1 MKITPI
7 DWRELYAAN
16 RAAIE
21 GQIGTPQQPSLPGGL
36 GQLPGGL
43 GQLPG
48 GLGQQPS
55 SLGTWEEHSCSGG
68 RFFVHAPEEISSEPV
83 PLVVMLHGCT
93 QSPASFAAGT
103 LMNDVAD
110 RHGFVVVYPEQSRDR
125 NPMGCWSWFDA
136 AHRRRDAGE
145 PAFIAEAAQ
154 TVMDATSDWNIDAER
169 VFVAGMSAGGAMASV
184 MAMAYPDLFSGVAV
198 HSGLACGSAGD
209 QGSAFAAMSKG
220 GPDPKRLAAAAFS
233 RVDGLARPVPAVV
246 IHGDADH
253 TVSPVNGDQ
262 VVEQWLTFNQLAAPD
277 EFDGD
282 LRRPSTTSRDHP
294 AGGNACTRR
303 RWTDRDGAVLQE
315 YVKVEGL
322 GHAWSGGAP
331 GGSYTDPR
339 GPVASELI
347 WDFFTVCRA
356 APRVAF

>member
-1 MKITPI
+1 MTPRITPI

-16 RAAIE
+16 RAVIE
-21 GQIGTPQQPSLPGGL
+21 GRTGTPHGTLQGPPLGTLPGMPL
-36 GQLPGGL
+36 GTLQS
-43 GQLPG
+43 
-48 GLGQQPS
+48 PS
-55 SLGTWEEHSCSGG
+55 PAGTWEEHTCAGG
-68 RFFVHAPEEISSEPV
+68 RFFVHAPEDIDSEPV
-83 PLVVMLHGCT
+83 PLLVMLHGCT
-93 QSPASFAAGT
+93 QSAASFAAGT

-136 AHRRRDAGE
+136 AHRRRDTGE

-154 TVMDATSDWNIDAER
+154 TVMEATSDWNIDAER

-184 MAMAYPDLFSGVAV
+184 MAMAYPDLFAGVAV

-246 IHGDADH
+246 IHGDADR

-262 VVEQWLTFNQLAAPD
+262 VVEQWLTFNRLAAPD
-277 EFDGD
+277 EFDGE
-282 LRRPSTTSRDHP
+282 LRQPTTTSRDD
-294 AGGNACTRR
+294 ADGRACTRR

-315 YVKVEGL
+315 SVKVEGL

-331 GGSYTDPR
+331 GGSYTDPS

-356 APRVAF
+356 APRVAC

>member
-1 MKITPI
+1 
-7 DWRELYAAN
+7 
-16 RAAIE
+16 
-21 GQIGTPQQPSLPGGL
+21 
-36 GQLPGGL
+36 
-43 GQLPG
+43 
-48 GLGQQPS
+48 
-55 SLGTWEEHSCSGG
+55 
-68 RFFVHAPEEISSEPV
+68 
-83 PLVVMLHGCT
+83 
-93 QSPASFAAGT
+93 
-103 LMNDVAD
+103 
-110 RHGFVVVYPEQSRDR
+110 
-125 NPMGCWSWFDA
+125 
-136 AHRRRDAGE
+136 
-145 PAFIAEAAQ
+145 
-154 TVMDATSDWNIDAER
+154 
-169 VFVAGMSAGGAMASV
+169 
-184 MAMAYPDLFSGVAV
+184 
-198 HSGLACGSAGD
+198 
-209 QGSAFAAMSKG
+209 
-220 GPDPKRLAAAAFS
+220 
-233 RVDGLARPVPAVV
+233 VPAVV

-277 EFDGD
+277 EFDCD